1 MSFKVAWDCG
11 TEANFLR
18 CSWSWNMSEF
28 LRFRGD
34 TSTKHADISKIVNIA
49 KAIEICH
56 KRIPRTN
63 STKME
68 IKPNN
73 NSGCWEML
81 GIMYCQKSKQ
91 KTLNSQVHSVYFVPI
106 HQMGNWAVFPAV
118 SQQKTLP
125 DLASMAGGWRSQLS
139 PPPRPP
145 ANSPWPQEPPGPS
158 PPAAGSAAKPA
169 AAAPRPRS
177 QPRRQRHRAV
187 PGGPGAGRQ
196 GRRRGSKGIF
206 GVGPETGMPW
216 PWPW

>member
-1 MSFKVAWDCG
+1 
-11 TEANFLR
+11 
-18 CSWSWNMSEF
+18 MSEF

-106 HQMGNWAVFPAV
+106 HQMGN
-118 SQQKTLP
+118 
-125 DLASMAGGWRSQLS
+125 
-139 PPPRPP
+139 
-145 ANSPWPQEPPGPS
+145 
-158 PPAAGSAAKPA
+158 
-169 AAAPRPRS
+169 
-177 QPRRQRHRAV
+177 
-187 PGGPGAGRQ
+187 
-196 GRRRGSKGIF
+196 
-206 GVGPETGMPW
+206 
-216 PWPW
+216 